1 VPAPT
6 PRCSSAE
13 LELLFDSG
21 LTPCKPSWPAPRG
34 RPNCSADRIGA
45 VKPGYFA
52 GLLVV
57 RGDPVSSIT
66 ATRSVALVIKSG
78 RIVWHDAAREL

>member
-1 VPAPT
+1 M
-6 PRCSSAE
+6 CGAE
-13 LELLFDSG
+13 LQRQDASAFGSFFIDQFLRFG
-21 LTPCKPSWPAPRG
+21 VTPSATPA
-34 RPNCSADRIGA
+34 ARIGA

-52 GLLVV
+52 DLLVV